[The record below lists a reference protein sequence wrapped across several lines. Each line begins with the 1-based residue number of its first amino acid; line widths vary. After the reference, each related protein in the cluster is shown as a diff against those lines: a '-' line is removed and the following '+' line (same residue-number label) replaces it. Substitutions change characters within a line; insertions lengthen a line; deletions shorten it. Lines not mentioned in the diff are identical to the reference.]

1 MVFTIITLIY
11 KEYTKLKNELEAFK
25 VKKSKEKID
34 GIVDQIKSL
43 EEKVDRNKILILKNA
58 RETDKIVVKLES
70 VNTESLSKK
79 IDDANSEVNQTL
91 KIVVKRLL
99 DAENIT
105 KDSERIYIKENL
117 FILKD
122 KKERKKP

>member
-1 MVFTIITLIY
+1 VVFTIITLIY

>member
-1 MVFTIITLIY
+1 VVFTIITLIY
-11 KEYTKLKNELEAFK
+11 KEHMKLKNELEAFK
-25 VKKSKEKID
+25 LKKSKEKID

-43 EEKVDRNKILILKNA
+43 EEKVDRNKLFILKNA
-58 RETDKIVVKLES
+58 KETDKIVVKLGS
-70 VNTESLSKK
+70 VNTESISKK
-79 IDDANSEVNQTL
+79 IDMANAEQAQTL

-99 DAENIT
+99 DAESIT

-122 KKERKKP
+122 IKERKKS